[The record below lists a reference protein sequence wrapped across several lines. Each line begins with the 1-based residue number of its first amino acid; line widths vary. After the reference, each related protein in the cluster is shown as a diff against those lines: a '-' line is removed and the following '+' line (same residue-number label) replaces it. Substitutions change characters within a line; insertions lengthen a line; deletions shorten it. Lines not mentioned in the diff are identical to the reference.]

1 MSQVPERHRHL
12 QDCVADEGK
21 MVSQMRE
28 NQGCF
33 GVTDEGDLVSQMR
46 GLPHI
51 LSDRTQHTL
60 ADRLPDRLPDRMPE
74 RVPDRMSERMF
85 DRMPD
90 RMPDKMP
97 ERI

>member
-46 GLPHI
+46 GLP
-51 LSDRTQHTL
+51 TYNWG
-60 ADRLPDRLPDRMPE
+60 APPC
-74 RVPDRMSERMF
+74 RVYGCLW
-85 DRMPD
+85 
-90 RMPDKMP
+90 
-97 ERI
+97 